1 MCKFC
6 SEVCLSGDGKL
17 SHGSLEGERQSVDFF
32 HVQGLST
39 NPDGFVAF
47 YEITVAQSPPASG
60 AEGRRMGGCYLR

>member
-1 MCKFC
+1 MAPLK
-6 SEVCLSGDGKL
+6 EKDRVWI
-17 SHGSLEGERQSVDFF
+17 FF

-47 YEITVAQSPPASG
+47 YQITVAQSPPASG